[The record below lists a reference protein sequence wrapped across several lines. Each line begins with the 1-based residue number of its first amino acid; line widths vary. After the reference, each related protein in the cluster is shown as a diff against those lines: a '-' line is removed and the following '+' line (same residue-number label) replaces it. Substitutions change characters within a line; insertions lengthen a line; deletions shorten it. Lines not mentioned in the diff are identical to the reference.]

1 MAGVYVHIPFCKSRC
16 RYCDFYST
24 TMLERQSAYISAL
37 CHEWETRRQAFG
49 TDIDTLYIGG
59 GTPSAISTDLIA
71 VVRELIIPSPGVAN
85 EITMEANPGD
95 LSLEILERL
104 RAAGINR
111 LSIGIQSFND
121 RLLSLIGRRHTAAE
135 AIEVVHLARKAGF
148 ENLSIDL
155 MYGLPTQTM
164 EEWKADIETA
174 LTLAP
179 EHISAYCLSYEDGT
193 VLTRMLERGEIEE
206 TDEDTENE
214 MFDYL
219 AARLEKAGY
228 LHYEVSNYAKPSYES
243 RHNSSYWNDTPYLGL
258 GAGAHSYDGQRRSW
272 NRGDIDAYIENPSAV
287 HEEEIL
293 SETDRYNERVMLS
306 LRTSKGLK
314 IETLSLLN
322 DSPQPQSLGYI
333 QEEVERGNLI
343 IEDGYIRATQQ
354 GLHILNRI
362 IENLMI

>member
-24 TMLERQSAYISAL
+24 TMLERQSDYIAAI
-37 CHEWETRRQAFG
+37 CREWEIRKHKIG

-59 GTPSAISTDLIA
+59 GTPSAISADLIA
-71 VVRELIIPSPGVAN
+71 VVRELIIPSPMVDN

-95 LSLEILERL
+95 LSLEKLRQL
-104 RAAGINR
+104 RAIGINR

-135 AIEVVHLARKAGF
+135 AIEVVHLAREAGF

-164 EEWKADIETA
+164 EEWQADIETA
-174 LTLAP
+174 LALAP
-179 EHISAYCLSYEDGT
+179 EHISAYCLSYEEGT

-206 TDEDTENE
+206 ADEDMENE

-228 LHYEVSNYAKPSYES
+228 EHYEVSNYAKPGYES

-272 NRGDIDAYIENPSAV
+272 NRGDIAAYIENPSAV

-306 LRTSKGLK
+306 LRTSKGLH
-314 IETLSLLN
+314 TDHLLT
-322 DSPQPQSLGYI
+322 SCHPYL
-333 QEEVERGNLI
+333 QEEVERGNLVV
-343 IEDGYIRATQQ
+343 EDGYVRATQQ